1 MCLANKNFRNMAAF
15 SEKLKIMNKFSFP
28 VNFGVPPGFCEWG
41 KKKNVYRWYVS
52 HVCCNMSRNGYVQT
66 CECFSS
72 SNRSRQFSSRMR
84 IFRRLLFPLFHM
96 LRATRY
102 RRRPS
107 GTVKGFPW
115 SSWASSNE
123 VRSYNFTMSSSTP
136 AMMIYVDDNLN
147 TCTCEKLSIWQQ
159 TVFFYVNYQ

>member
-1 MCLANKNFRNMAAF
+1 MKYNVAP
-15 SEKLKIMNKFSFP
+15 S
-28 VNFGVPPGFCEWG
+28 
-41 KKKNVYRWYVS
+41 KKNTDI
-52 HVCCNMSRNGYVQT
+52 HVQFVITHDTCIARSLLWVQWRFTVICLRMIQT

-72 SNRSRQFSSRMR
+72 SSRSRQFSSRRR

-115 SSWASSNE
+115 SSWASANE

-136 AMMIYVDDNLN
+136 TTMIHDEYNLFIIRSFDPLTYN
-147 TCTCEKLSIWQQ
+147 CYKKWADQRILFE
-159 TVFFYVNYQ
+159 